1 MEKRPLGRTDLWITP
16 VGFGSWAA
24 GGGGWEFAWGPQDDR
39 ESIAAIHRALDLG
52 INWIDTAAI
61 YGLGH
66 SEEIVGQAI
75 AGREPRP
82 LVFTK
87 CSMLW
92 DDQGKISRSLKAD
105 SIRRELE
112 ASLRRLKIDVI
123 DLYQLHWPM
132 PEDQLEEGWG
142 TLAELKREGKVRYI
156 GVSNFSVAQ
165 LERARAIAPVD
176 SLQPPYSLVR
186 PQVEVE
192 VLPYCLEHGIGVIV
206 YAPMMSG
213 LLTGAMSPERAAN
226 FPPDDWRRRN
236 PEFQE
241 PRLSRNLGLADL
253 LGQIASRHGRSTAE
267 AAIAWTLRNPAVNGA
282 IVGARR
288 PEQVEGV
295 VGAADFRLSPEELQE
310 IDHVVQANASN

>member
-24 GGGGWEFAWGPQDDR
+24 GGAGWEFAWGPQDDR

-52 INWIDTAAI
+52 VNWIDTAAI

-112 ASLRRLKIDVI
+112 NSLRRLKLDTI

-132 PEDQLEEGWG
+132 PEDQLEEGWA
-142 TLAELKREGKVRYI
+142 TLSELKREGKVRYI
-156 GVSNFSVAQ
+156 GASNFNVAQ
-165 LERARAIAPVD
+165 LERARTIAPVD

-186 PQVEVE
+186 PQVEIE

-213 LLTGAMSPERAAN
+213 LLTGTMSHERAAN

-253 LGQIASRHGRSTAE
+253 LGQIAGRHGRTAGE

-310 IDHVVQANASN
+310 IDHFVQGNAAQ

>member
-16 VGFGSWAA
+16 IGFGSWAA

-66 SEEIVGQAI
+66 SEEVVGQAI
-75 AGREPRP
+75 AGRDPCP

-92 DDQGKISRSLKAD
+92 DDQGKIFRSLKGE
-105 SIRRELE
+105 SIRKELE
-112 ASLRRLKIDVI
+112 ASLRRLKVEAI

-132 PEDQLEEGWG
+132 PEEQLEEGWR

-156 GVSNFSVAQ
+156 GVSNFNVAQ
-165 LERARAIAPVD
+165 LERAKAVAPVD
-176 SLQPPYSLVR
+176 SLQPPYSVVR
-186 PQVEVE
+186 PQVETE
-192 VLPYCLEHGIGVIV
+192 VLPYCLEQGIGVIV

-213 LLTGAMSPERAAN
+213 LLTGAMTKERAAH
-226 FPPDDWRRRN
+226 FPPDDWRRKS

-241 PRLSRNLGLADL
+241 PRLSRNLALAEL
-253 LGQIASRHGRSTAE
+253 LGQIAARHGRTTGE
-267 AAIAWTLRNPAVNGA
+267 AAIAWTLRNPAVSGA

-288 PEQVEGV
+288 PEQVEGI
-295 VGAADFRLSPEELQE
+295 VGAADFRLSSEELQE
-310 IDHVVQANASN
+310 IDRLSHAPA